1 MAELEELRKGS
12 AARPPSPP
20 KMKKISKMGQT
31 NTLEDIRQGQGQAPG
46 LPPGHVET
54 LELPEAESSDSKMKS
69 NRSSHHLAP
78 GRDVD
83 PEALASSRDNFLEV
97 QNVQSMKAPGLEE
110 LDNSSHHSRTSKKS
124 HEEKALTETQQDIK
138 CRSSVRE
145 SVRDSVNTGLRAP
158 KIPDMCDVWEAGRT
172 TSKARVNFAS
182 RKRAPLRSGMLQTA
196 SPLERFFQEGS
207 GRCISYLV
215 LPPHCGRRLVYEFL
229 GLLLICYDLVW
240 LPVEAFDPESSAFV
254 DTMSWITSI
263 YWLLDIPASFL
274 VGYAV
279 LEEGTVEMRLTKIAR
294 RYLRTWFIFDLI
306 IVGLDWGLQIW
317 TLLLYQQDTGA
328 DAGVAFFRMAKTIR
342 LLRFLRLLRLLK
354 ARGRINDLVEQI
366 QSEASLILIGILKML
381 IFIVLVNHLVA
392 CVWYAIGNF
401 DQNRQ
406 DRWIVEFKVD
416 VKNLLYRYS
425 TALHWSITQF
435 TPASMEVFPQNEYE
449 RLFTVCI
456 ILSGMLIFSSFVSA
470 ITNAM
475 NQLRNLNSWR
485 NEQESLLRRYLREN
499 VVTPSLTARIHNC
512 LNKAMQQS
520 RRRVHEDEINILQLL
535 PLSLKFELSNE
546 IYAPALGKHPFFTF
560 CHSCLPSESRKIY
573 SNAVAQK
580 SLVISQE
587 LITTAEAGTHMYF
600 LVSGTLVYSRD
611 DDEQSAVTTSQPW
624 LVEAALWLKWQ
635 HLGTASSSS
644 QCELVSLDALKVQD
658 VLKEEATVRT
668 YATKFWRHF
677 QEEPTSLSDIWIDE
691 EHVYT
696 WAASA
701 MSQAEEI
708 LGTVIQPEPL
718 SPNFTRF
725 LNGLRRMSNGM
736 LHRFSVVSY
745 ASQNSS
751 RGGPGKLP
759 PQLQEL
765 VDRMQLARREQEA
778 QGDGESSSS
787 GLDDSD
793 SDEGQPQPGPTGPM
807 NRTASI
813 CQVVPGQPAPEAQ
826 PSASLMSGK

>member
-1 MAELEELRKGS
+1 
-12 AARPPSPP
+12 
-20 KMKKISKMGQT
+20 
-31 NTLEDIRQGQGQAPG
+31 
-46 LPPGHVET
+46 
-54 LELPEAESSDSKMKS
+54 
-69 NRSSHHLAP
+69 
-78 GRDVD
+78 
-83 PEALASSRDNFLEV
+83 
-97 QNVQSMKAPGLEE
+97 
-110 LDNSSHHSRTSKKS
+110 
-124 HEEKALTETQQDIK
+124 
-138 CRSSVRE
+138 
-145 SVRDSVNTGLRAP
+145 
-158 KIPDMCDVWEAGRT
+158 
-172 TSKARVNFAS
+172 
-182 RKRAPLRSGMLQTA
+182 
-196 SPLERFFQEGS
+196 
-207 GRCISYLV
+207 
-215 LPPHCGRRLVYEFL
+215 
-229 GLLLICYDLVW
+229 
-240 LPVEAFDPESSAFV
+240 
-254 DTMSWITSI
+254 
-263 YWLLDIPASFL
+263 
-274 VGYAV
+274 VGYAI
-279 LEEGTVEMRLTKIAR
+279 LEEGTVEMRITKIAR
-294 RYLRTWFIFDLI
+294 KYLRTWFIFDLI
-306 IVGLDWGLQIW
+306 IVGIDWGLQIW
-317 TLLLYQQDTGA
+317 TLLLYNTDTGA

-392 CVWYAIGNF
+392 CVWYAIGNM
-401 DQNRQ
+401 DQTRP

-435 TPASMEVFPQNEYE
+435 TPASMEVVPQNEYE

-456 ILSGMLIFSSFVSA
+456 ILSGLLIFSSFVSA

-475 NQLRNLNSWR
+475 NRLRNLNSWR

-499 VVTPSLTARIHNC
+499 LVTPSLTARIHNC

-573 SNAVAQK
+573 STAVSQK

-587 LITTAEAGTHMYF
+587 LITTGEAGKHMYF

-611 DDEQSAVTTSQPW
+611 DDEQSAVTTQQPW

-635 HLGTASSSS
+635 HVGTASSSS
-644 QCELVSLDALKVQD
+644 QSELVSVDALKVQD
-658 VLKEEATVRT
+658 ILKEEATVRT
-668 YATKFWRHF
+668 YAKKFWRHF
-677 QEEPTSLSDIWIDE
+677 QEEPMSLSDIWIDE
-691 EHVYT
+691 EHVYA

-745 ASQNSS
+745 ASQNSG

-765 VDRMQLARREQEA
+765 VDRMQLARQEQEA
-778 QGDGESSSS
+778 QGEEEDSSS

-793 SDEGQPQPGPTGPM
+793 SEREAQHAGPKAM

-813 CQVVPGQPAPEAQ
+813 CQVVPGQPSSPALPAESEQ
-826 PSASLMSGK
+826 PAALLVAGK

>member
-1 MAELEELRKGS
+1 
-12 AARPPSPP
+12 
-20 KMKKISKMGQT
+20 
-31 NTLEDIRQGQGQAPG
+31 
-46 LPPGHVET
+46 
-54 LELPEAESSDSKMKS
+54 
-69 NRSSHHLAP
+69 
-78 GRDVD
+78 
-83 PEALASSRDNFLEV
+83 
-97 QNVQSMKAPGLEE
+97 
-110 LDNSSHHSRTSKKS
+110 
-124 HEEKALTETQQDIK
+124 
-138 CRSSVRE
+138 
-145 SVRDSVNTGLRAP
+145 
-158 KIPDMCDVWEAGRT
+158 
-172 TSKARVNFAS
+172 
-182 RKRAPLRSGMLQTA
+182 
-196 SPLERFFQEGS
+196 
-207 GRCISYLV
+207 
-215 LPPHCGRRLVYEFL
+215 
-229 GLLLICYDLVW
+229 
-240 LPVEAFDPESSAFV
+240 
-254 DTMSWITSI
+254 
-263 YWLLDIPASFL
+263 
-274 VGYAV
+274 VGYAI
-279 LEEGTVEMRLTKIAR
+279 LEEGTVEMRITKIAR
-294 RYLRTWFIFDLI
+294 KYLRTWFIFDLI
-306 IVGLDWGLQIW
+306 IVGIDWGLQIW
-317 TLLLYQQDTGA
+317 TLLLYNTDTGA

-392 CVWYAIGNF
+392 CVWYAIGNM
-401 DQNRQ
+401 DQTRQ

-435 TPASMEVFPQNEYE
+435 TPASMEVVPQNEYE
-449 RLFTVCI
+449 RLFTVCM
-456 ILSGMLIFSSFVSA
+456 ILSGLLIFSSFVSA

-475 NQLRNLNSWR
+475 NRLRNLNSWR

-499 VVTPSLTARIHNC
+499 LVTPSLTARIHNC

-573 SNAVAQK
+573 STAVSQK

-587 LITTAEAGTHMYF
+587 LITTGEAGKHMYF

-611 DDEQSAVTTSQPW
+611 DDEQSAVTTQQPW

-635 HLGTASSSS
+635 HVGTASSSS
-644 QCELVSLDALKVQD
+644 QSELVSVDALKVQD
-658 VLKEEATVRT
+658 ILKEEATVRT
-668 YATKFWRHF
+668 YAKKFWRHF
-677 QEEPTSLSDIWIDE
+677 QEEPMSLSDIWIDE
-691 EHVYT
+691 EHVYA

-745 ASQNSS
+745 ASQNSGH
-751 RGGPGKLP
+751 GGPGKLP

-765 VDRMQLARREQEA
+765 VDRMQLARQEQEA
-778 QGDGESSSS
+778 QGEEEDSSS

-793 SDEGQPQPGPTGPM
+793 SEREAHHVGPKAM

-813 CQVVPGQPAPEAQ
+813 CQVVPGQPSSPALPAESEQ
-826 PSASLMSGK
+826 PAALLVAGK